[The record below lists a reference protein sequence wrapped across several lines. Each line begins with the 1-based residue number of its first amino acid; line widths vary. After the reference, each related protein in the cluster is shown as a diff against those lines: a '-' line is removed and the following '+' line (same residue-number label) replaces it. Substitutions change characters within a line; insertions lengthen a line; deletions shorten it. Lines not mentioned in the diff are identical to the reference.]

1 METSAGEQSI
11 LFSSSFSPRSII
23 SESYRMQR
31 VPVLW
36 YNNQFKSYT
45 GLLTWSKLM
54 LTTTRL
60 QGEVSS
66 ECSCISTV
74 SLCPWIVLSSQWIV
88 VLHLMSK
95 QRYIYFFW
103 FSLSL
108 PKCDQVLLSLLS
120 YCLKKNIVVIAK
132 WSFSNY
138 ISTFSTD
145 KTYSISFKDLKMLL

>member
-1 METSAGEQSI
+1 MPETLCTPYSFQTSYDTKGRVIAGWKPVQESRASI
-11 LFSSSFSPRSII
+11 LFSSSFSPLSII

-31 VPVLW
+31 VPILW

-45 GLLTWSKLM
+45 CLLTWSKLM
-54 LTTTRL
+54 LTTTRP
-60 QGEVSS
+60 QCEVSS
-66 ECSCISTV
+66 ERSCISTV

-108 PKCDQVLLSLLS
+108 PKCDQHCKALCFL
-120 YCLKKNIVVIAK
+120 IV
-132 WSFSNY
+132 
-138 ISTFSTD
+138 
-145 KTYSISFKDLKMLL
+145 